1 MFING
6 HGGICADNVFI
17 AAKERG
23 KTNVRELE
31 MDFDWVGIGIITG
44 VRAGGYTQLQYFY
57 RL

>member
-31 MDFDWVGIGIITG
+31 TDFDWVGIGIITG
-44 VRAGGYTQLQYFY
+44 VRAGGYTQL
-57 RL
+57 